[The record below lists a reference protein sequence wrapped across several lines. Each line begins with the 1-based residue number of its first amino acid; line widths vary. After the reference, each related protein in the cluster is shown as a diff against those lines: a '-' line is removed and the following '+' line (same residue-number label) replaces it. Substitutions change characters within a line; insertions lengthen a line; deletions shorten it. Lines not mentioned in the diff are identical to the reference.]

1 MTNLPRPVAA
11 TRLSFPTASRQLSIA
26 FETLPIRGIPQ
37 TERAKIITHLAN
49 ILLQAA
55 SAVTEGHDDDGH

>member
-11 TRLSFPTASRQLSIA
+11 TRLSFLTASRQLSIA
-26 FETLPIRGIPQ
+26 FDTIPMRGIAQ

-55 SAVTEGHDDDGH
+55 SAATEGHDDDGH

>member
-11 TRLSFPTASRQLSIA
+11 TRLSLPTASRQLSIA
-26 FETLPIRGIPQ
+26 FETIPIRGMPQ
-37 TERAKIITHLAN
+37 TERANIITHLAV

-55 SAVTEGHDDDGH
+55 SAATGDANDDEH

>member
-1 MTNLPRPVAA
+1 MTNLPRSIAA

-26 FETLPIRGIPQ
+26 FETIPIRGIPQ

-49 ILLQAA
+49 VLLQAA
-55 SAVTEGHDDDGH
+55 GTATGDRNDDEH